1 MRLIRKGVDMP
12 KAEKLSFEDLKDLT
26 ECCLDHT
33 TLRQSSATIKQ
44 FCEELQKDMQYHREI
59 DLE

>member
-1 MRLIRKGVDMP
+1 MP
-12 KAEKLSFEDLKDLT
+12 KAEKLSFEDLKDLA
-26 ECCLDHT
+26 ECCLNHA
-33 TLRQSSATIKQ
+33 TLSQSSATIKQ